1 MTSCETIEAQRF
13 DLAQR
18 VVVITGCTGVL
29 GSTYSRALAMRGA
42 SLVLADLEI
51 SRPHLF
57 AERLAQETGANILGL
72 SCDVSD
78 EDDVVSLF
86 CAAIDCFGRVDVVL
100 NNAAATGEHLL
111 KLGNVFAKFEE
122 YPLNIWEE
130 VIKTNLTGVF
140 LVAREGGKAM
150 LASGGGSL
158 INVSSIYGVVAPD
171 HRLYDEMPFSSFPAY
186 SSSKAGVHGLT
197 LWLST
202 YWARSSIRVNTL
214 VPGGVY
220 NNHSDEFMNR
230 YSQRTP
236 MGRMAC
242 SDDLVGAVVFLASD
256 ASIYVT
262 GQQLIVD
269 GGFTAW

>member
-1 MTSCETIEAQRF
+1 MTNAATTEAQRF
-13 DLAQR
+13 DLSNR
-18 VVVITGCTGVL
+18 VIVITGCTGVL
-29 GSTYSRALAMRGA
+29 GTAYSRALAARGA

-51 SRPHLF
+51 SCPDEF
-57 AERLAQETGANILGL
+57 AERLAHETGATIVGY

-78 EDDVVSLF
+78 EDDVVNLF
-86 CAAIDCFGRVDVVL
+86 HKAIDSFGRVDVVL
-100 NNAAATGEHLL
+100 NNAAATGEHLQ
-111 KLGNVFAKFEE
+111 KLGNAFSKFED
-122 YPLNIWEE
+122 YPLNIWEQ
-130 VIKTNLTGVF
+130 VLRTNLTGVF

-171 HRLYDEMPFSSFPAY
+171 HRIYDNMPFSSLPAY

-202 YWARSSIRVNTL
+202 YWARRSIRVNTL

-220 NNHSDEFMNR
+220 NNHSDEFVHR

-236 MGRMAC
+236 LGRMAS

-256 ASIYVT
+256 ASLYIT
-262 GQQLIVD
+262 GQQIIVD
-269 GGFTAW
+269 GGLTAW